1 MVMLEMLVC
10 SIFSK
15 IGDKLI
21 DHGDRIVSGGLN
33 IKSISD
39 SLKRSLDSLTAK
51 ASDVD
56 EQIKNSELS
65 GKKKRKREVE
75 DWLKQVQ
82 VIQTKLSA
90 LENEADSEGFVS
102 KFLGSDRAPKLQE
115 RVDKLVEQSRHFGE
129 LVLDDCD
136 IRGEALLTTKLI
148 GKAFEENVERIW
160 KLLVTEKVPSIGIY
174 GMGGVGKTTLTKH
187 IHNRLLEE
195 LTQECVFWI
204 TVSQEFS
211 ITMLQDGIARAIN
224 LDLSDERDED
234 KRAARLHKAL
244 LSLGKKFVLVLD
256 DLWEN
261 DLWDDIILEKVG
273 DPLRVEG
280 CQLII
285 TSRSS
290 DVCRQMNCQELIHV
304 EPLDMDEAWNLFCEI
319 HGRQRQTTLNRQ
331 VEEIAKSM
339 VKMCDGLP
347 LGIITVA
354 GSMRGVTAVHAWRDA
369 MEELQESA
377 TGNDRMDVKVFK
389 VLKYSFDQLDPNH
402 RRQGNEDGYT
412 KLQHCFLYCAL
423 YPEDGLI
430 QREELVR
437 RFISEELVDKRKRM
451 KAQIDKGHT
460 ILDKLVNVCL
470 LERTRDYDDR
480 DCVKMHDLVRSMA
493 LKITEGKTLVK
504 AGQYGLKEIPNEE
517 VWTKDLEKVSLFSN
531 SIEKI
536 PDFTSPNCPK
546 LSTLLLHWNLG
557 LHYIADS
564 FFSKMHGLRTL
575 DLSYTGIKELPNSVS
590 GLESLKALIL
600 GNCNSLVCISN
611 LEKLKEL
618 RELDLSFTQI
628 REVPQ
633 GLEKLVNLEFLS
645 MRNFYRWE
653 IFPTDFLVHLRKL
666 KCLYLPYYV
675 EAPIGEIEML
685 KEMEEFEGRFKD
697 VPDFD
702 RFIQSQKS
710 KGYAVSYRIQ
720 VGKLYIEVLE
730 NDMNFSS
737 VVFSSTDFK
746 TTREEREVV
755 TLLASD
761 TQQLTFRECEGLSK
775 CLSDDFNIPSSLH
788 IFKIELCHGIESI
801 LKDEQLIMFS
811 SLRRLCISYC
821 NKMKKLG
828 LRGSGFPYLEEL
840 RIKGCPDVEVIV
852 QAVASEDDENLD
864 LPKLRRLEIRDL
876 PKLKNICEAKM
887 MCGSIE
893 KIELWGCPLLKK
905 LPLHFPG
912 ELVDGQMNYS
922 PPPALKEIKLMENER
937 EWWESLEW
945 DHPSHRNLLQPF
957 LTFEESIKVNLPLS
971 SIPGKYSSTTAAL

>member
-1 MVMLEMLVC
+1 MGIFETLVC

-39 SLKRSLDSLTAK
+39 SLKRSLDSLSAK

-82 VIQTKLSA
+82 VIQTELSA

-102 KFLGSDRAPKLQE
+102 RFLGSDRAPNLQE

-136 IRGEALLTTKLI
+136 IRGEALLTTKLV

-160 KLLVTEKVPSIGIY
+160 QLLVTDKVRSIGIY

-187 IHNRLLEE
+187 IHNRLLKE

-211 ITMLQDGIARAIN
+211 ITMLQDGIARAIK

-244 LSLGKKFVLVLD
+244 LSLGKKFVLILD

-261 DLWDDIILEKVG
+261 DLWDDIILEKLG

-290 DVCRQMNCQELIHV
+290 DVCRQMNCQELIQV
-304 EPLDMDEAWNLFCEI
+304 EPLDTTPKKTFSNGYRPLEIIFVMAKKHMDGAWNLFCEI
-319 HGRQRQTTLNRQ
+319 HGRQRQTTLNPQ
-331 VEEIAKSM
+331 VEEIAKSV

-369 MEELQESA
+369 KEELQESA
-377 TGNDRMDVKVFK
+377 MGNDRMDVKVFK
-389 VLKYSFDQLDPNH
+389 VLKYSFDQLDFV
-402 RRQGNEDGYT
+402 
-412 KLQHCFLYCAL
+412 LQHCFLYCAL
-423 YPEDGLI
+423 YPEDWDI
-430 QREELVR
+430 SREELVR
-437 RFISEELVDKRKRM
+437 RFISEELVEKRKRM

-460 ILDKLVNVCL
+460 ILDKLVSVCL

-493 LKITEGKTLVK
+493 LKITEGKTMVK
-504 AGQYGLKEIPNEE
+504 TGQYGLKEIPNEE
-517 VWTKDLEKVSLFSN
+517 VWTKDLEKVSLFSS

-536 PDFTSPNCPK
+536 PDCVSPNCPK
-546 LSTLLLHWNLG
+546 LSTLLLRGNID

-575 DLSYTGIKELPNSVS
+575 DLCCTKIKELPNSVS
-590 GLESLKALIL
+590 DLESLKALIL
-600 GNCNSLVCISN
+600 RDCSSLVCISN

-618 RELDLSFTQI
+618 RELDLSFTRI
-628 REVPQ
+628 TEVPQ
-633 GLEKLVNLEFLS
+633 GLGKLVNLEFLS
-645 MRNFYRWE
+645 LRNFYWSIS
-653 IFPTDFLVHLRKL
+653 IFPTDVLVHLRKL

-710 KGYAVSYRIQ
+710 KGYAVSYLIQ
-720 VGKLYIEVLE
+720 VGEGCIEELE
-730 NDMNFSS
+730 TDMNFSS
-737 VVFSSTDFK
+737 VMFTSTDFNAI
-746 TTREEREVV
+746 EEREVV
-755 TLLASD
+755 ILASD
-761 TQQLTFRECEGLSK
+761 TQKLTFCECEGLS
-775 CLSDDFNIPSSLH
+775 NSLH
-788 IFKIELCHGIESI
+788 IFEIIRCHGIESI

-811 SLRRLCISYC
+811 SLRRLWIFYC

-840 RIKGCPDVEVIV
+840 RIKGCPDIEVII
-852 QAVASEDDENLD
+852 QAVASENVD
-864 LPKLRRLEIRDL
+864 LPKLKSLKIRDL

-893 KIELWGCPLLKK
+893 KIELRGCPLLKK

-922 PPPALKEIKLMENER
+922 PPPALKKIKLMENER
-937 EWWESLEW
+937 ECLLSISVW
-945 DHPSHRNLLQPF
+945 DKLRVRKLRLKTYQ
-957 LTFEESIKVNLPLS
+957 V
-971 SIPGKYSSTTAAL
+971 

>member
-1 MVMLEMLVC
+1 MDILGTLVC

-51 ASDVD
+51 ATDVD

-75 DWLKQVQ
+75 DWLGQVK
-82 VIQTKLSA
+82 IIETELSA

-102 KFLGSDRAPKLQE
+102 RFLGSDRAPKLQE

-129 LVLDDCD
+129 LVLDACD
-136 IRGEALLTTKLI
+136 IRGEALLTTKLV

-160 KLLVTEKVPSIGIY
+160 KLLVTDKVPSIGIY

-211 ITMLQDGIARAIN
+211 ITMLQDGIARAIK

-244 LSLGKKFVLVLD
+244 LSLGMKFVLVLD

-261 DLWDDIILEKVG
+261 DLWDDIILEKLG

-290 DVCRQMNCQELIHV
+290 DVCRQMNCQELIQV
-304 EPLDMDEAWNLFCEI
+304 EPLDMDGAWNLFCEI

-369 MEELQESA
+369 KEELQESA

-423 YPEDGLI
+423 YLEDYHI
-430 QREELVR
+430 PREELVR
-437 RFISEELVDKRKRM
+437 RFITEELVDKRKRM

-470 LERTRDYDDR
+470 LERSDYDDH
-480 DCVKMHDLVRSMA
+480 DSVKMHDLVRSMA
-493 LKITEGKTLVK
+493 LKITERKTMVK

-517 VWTKDLEKVSLFSN
+517 VWTKDLEKVSLVSN
-531 SIEKI
+531 GIERI
-536 PDFTSPNCPK
+536 PDCVSPNCPK
-546 LSTLLLHWNLG
+546 LSTLLLCWNER

-575 DLSYTGIKELPNSVS
+575 DLSYTKIKELPNYVS
-590 GLESLKALIL
+590 DLESLKALIL
-600 GNCNSLVCISN
+600 RNCSSLVCTSN
-611 LEKLKEL
+611 LEKLNEL
-618 RELDLSFTQI
+618 RELDLSFTPI

-645 MRNFYRWE
+645 LRNFYRSIS

-666 KCLYLPYYV
+666 KCLYLPYVV
-675 EAPIGEIEML
+675 EAPIVEIEML

-710 KGYAVSYRIQ
+710 KGYAVSYRIL
-720 VGKLYIEVLE
+720 VGEVYSTE
-730 NDMNFSS
+730 DFERDMNFSS

-761 TQQLTFRECEGLSK
+761 TQKLTFHECEGLSK
-775 CLSDDFNIPSSLH
+775 CLSDDFNIPSSLNFFE
-788 IFKIELCHGIESI
+788 INRCHGIESI

-811 SLRRLCISYC
+811 SLRMLWISYC

-828 LRGSGFPYLEEL
+828 LRGSGFPYLEVL
-840 RIKGCPDVEVIV
+840 WIIGCPDIEVII
-852 QAVASEDDENLD
+852 QAVASENVD
-864 LPKLRRLEIRDL
+864 LPKLRSLEICDL
-876 PKLKNICEAKM
+876 PKLKYICEAKM
-887 MCGSIE
+887 MCGSIK

-922 PPPALKEIKLMENER
+922 PPPALEEIVIMENER

-945 DHPSHRNLLQPF
+945 DHPSHGNLLQPF
-957 LTFEESIKVNLPLS
+957 LTFQESSP
-971 SIPGKYSSTTAAL
+971 

>member
-1 MVMLEMLVC
+1 MGIFETLVC

-39 SLKRSLDSLTAK
+39 SLKRSLDSLSAK

-82 VIQTKLSA
+82 VIQTELSA

-129 LVLDDCD
+129 LVLDACD

-211 ITMLQDGIARAIN
+211 ITMLQDEIARAIK
-224 LDLSDERDED
+224 LGLSDERDED

-244 LSLGKKFVLVLD
+244 LSLGKKFVLILD

-290 DVCRQMNCQELIHV
+290 DVCRQMNCQELIQV
-304 EPLDMDEAWNLFCEI
+304 EPLDMDGAWNLFCEI
-319 HGRQRQTTLNRQ
+319 HGRQRQTTLSRQ
-331 VEEIAKSM
+331 VEEIAKAM

-402 RRQGNEDGYT
+402 RRQRNEDGYT

-423 YPEDGLI
+423 YPEDEEI
-430 QREELVR
+430 PREELVR

-493 LKITEGKTLVK
+493 LKITEGKHMVK

-517 VWTKDLEKVSLFSN
+517 VWTKDLEKVSLV
-531 SIEKI
+531 SIDIEQI
-536 PDFTSPNCPK
+536 PDCVSPNCPK
-546 LSTLLLHWNLG
+546 LSTLLLRGNFD

-575 DLSYTGIKELPNSVS
+575 DLHCI
-590 GLESLKALIL
+590 
-600 GNCNSLVCISN
+600 SLVCISN

-618 RELDLSFTQI
+618 RELDLSFTRI

-633 GLEKLVNLEFLS
+633 GLGKLVNLEFLS
-645 MRNFYRWE
+645 LRYIYGLQ
-653 IFPTDFLVHLRKL
+653 IFPTDVHLRKL
-666 KCLYLPYYV
+666 KCLYLPYGV
-675 EAPIGEIEML
+675 EAPIVEIEML

-710 KGYAVSYRIQ
+710 KGYAVTYRIQ
-720 VGKLYIEVLE
+720 VGEAYIEDFE
-730 NDMNFSS
+730 NYMNFSS
-737 VVFSSTDFK
+737 VMFTSTDF
-746 TTREEREVV
+746 TTIEEREVV
-755 TLLASD
+755 ILASD
-761 TQQLTFRECEGLSK
+761 TQKLTFDKCKGLSK

-788 IFKIELCHGIESI
+788 IFKIELCHGIECI

-811 SLRRLCISYC
+811 SLRRLCIYCC

-828 LRGSGFPYLEEL
+828 LRGSGFQYLEE
-840 RIKGCPDVEVIV
+840 IYIIGCPDIEVII
-852 QAVASEDDENLD
+852 QAVASENVD
-864 LPKLRRLEIRDL
+864 LPKLKWLVVHNL

-893 KIELWGCPLLKK
+893 HIELRGCPLLKK

-922 PPPALKEIKLMENER
+922 PPPALKEIKIMKNER

-957 LTFEESIKVNLPLS
+957 LKFEESSPFS
-971 SIPGKYSSTTAAL
+971 SPGTYSG